1 MRRFIHP
8 RQFLSYVG
16 VGAVGTGCHYLT
28 LLALVNRAHLDP
40 VLATSGGF
48 VVGAIFNYFA
58 NYHLT
63 FRSRQ
68 GHAGTMRRFF
78 LVAAAGLAVNAG
90 VMALVHRELE
100 LHYMVSQVL
109 ATGAVVVLTYLA
121 NRAWTFREV
130 IHD

>member
-1 MRRFIHP
+1 
-8 RQFLSYVG
+8 
-16 VGAVGTGCHYLT
+16 
-28 LLALVNRAHLDP
+28 LALVNRAHLDP